1 MRYTDIGKDIK
12 KLGFGLM
19 RLPRKDEQ
27 FDLELLQ
34 KMVDIYLGKGFSYF
48 DTAPVYGTT
57 QSETIFGKLVAARYP
72 REKFQI
78 ATKLPMWTLE
88 TPEEIPVKFENS
100 LKALQVDYIDF
111 YMLHGLSS
119 VVSDRFPNSYLDKAD
134 RLGAWDF
141 LKRMKAEGKAK
152 HIGFSYHDSAE
163 KLDEILSAHPES
175 EFVQL
180 QINYADWEDDVIQAR
195 RCYEVAQKHGVAVVV
210 MEPCKGGTL
219 VEMRAD
225 VADVFKTYDAKAS
238 LASWAIRYSASLDGI
253 VTVLSGMSTMEQMLD
268 NVGYMENFT
277 PLTDEERNVIRTAK
291 KKLEAVDTVGCTGCG
306 YCLEG
311 CPQQLRIPDLFRIL
325 NNQIIYGNKGDAY
338 YRYKNLTSR
347 TPKASDCIACGC
359 CEGACPQHLPVISL
373 LERTANTFEA

>member
-1 MRYTDIGKDIK
+1 MDNRTIGKDIK

-19 RLPRKDEQ
+19 RLPRKGDT

-34 KMVDIYLGKGFSYF
+34 KMIDAYLEKGFSYF
-48 DTAPVYGTT
+48 DTSPVYGMT
-57 QSETIFGKLVAARYP
+57 QSETIFGKLVASRYP
-72 REKFQI
+72 RDKFQI
-78 ATKLPMWTLE
+78 ATKLPMWTIE
-88 TPEEIPVKFENS
+88 TAEEIPVKFENS

-134 RLGAWDF
+134 RLGAWEF
-141 LKRMKAEGKAK
+141 LKKMKAEGKAK

-163 KLDEILSAHPES
+163 KLDEILTKHPET

-195 RCYEVAQKHGVAVVV
+195 KCYETAQKHGVAVVV

-219 VEMRAD
+219 VEMRED
-225 VADVFKTYDAKAS
+225 VANVFRSYDPKSS
-238 LASWAIRYSASLDGI
+238 LASWAIRYSASFDGL
-253 VTVLSGMSTMEQMLD
+253 VTVLSGMSTMEQVLD
-268 NVGYMENFT
+268 NISYMEHFV
-277 PLTDEERNVIRTAK
+277 PLSDEERAVIDTAK
-291 KKLEAVDTVGCTGCG
+291 KKLESVDTVGCTGCE

-325 NNQIIYGNKGDAY
+325 NNQIIYGDKGDAY
-338 YRYKNLTSR
+338 YRYKNLTDR

-359 CEGACPQHLPVISL
+359 CESACPQHLPIISL
-373 LERTANTFEA
+373 LERVAGTFEK